1 MRGAAGK
8 PQTDKEAAKNEGE
21 GGGAWRV
28 IHGLAATVNRGMNRK
43 PIVFWEVFFASGFA
57 IAEVA
62 DAANAREF
70 VTCPAAWRRLT

>member
-1 MRGAAGK
+1 
-8 PQTDKEAAKNEGE
+8 
-21 GGGAWRV
+21 
-28 IHGLAATVNRGMNRK
+28 MNRK